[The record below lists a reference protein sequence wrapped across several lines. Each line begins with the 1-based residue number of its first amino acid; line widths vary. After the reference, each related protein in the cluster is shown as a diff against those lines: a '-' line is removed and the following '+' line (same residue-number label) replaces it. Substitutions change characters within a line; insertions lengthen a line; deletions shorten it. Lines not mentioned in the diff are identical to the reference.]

1 MKLTVIGG
9 TGLIGSQVVQKL
21 TAAGHQ
27 AVPAALS
34 TGLDL
39 ITGKGLDQALEGADV
54 VVNVANSPTFDEA
67 SVDFF
72 RTSMNNLLAA
82 GERTGVR
89 HQVVLSIVGVDQV
102 PQMDYYRAKTL
113 QEDLLRQG
121 PTPYS
126 IVRATQFFEFMNT
139 VLSETSDATS
149 VRLPSTRV
157 EPIASADV
165 ADAVVE
171 VSMGTPLRG
180 IRNVAGP
187 DVFPLDELG
196 RVTLAAQH
204 DNRTVI
210 TDDKAGMFA
219 GITGDVL
226 TAGPDARLAATHYQ
240 DWLESTTAGQKPRSN
255 AWQSAITVVQEVE
268 PPFIPA
274 GAHAMT
280 IVVQWPPGHPGNP
293 PHRHSGPAFGYVLE
307 GEMVFELE
315 GEPARVVRAG
325 GAFWEPG
332 GDVIHYQDGNNR
344 DDIPVRFTVTM
355 LCEPGK
361 PMLTFVDEEELV
373 QRQNRRAPRTN

>member
-21 TAAGHQ
+21 TAAGHE
-27 AVPAALS
+27 AVPAAPS
-34 TGLDL
+34 TGVDL
-39 ITGKGLDQALEGADV
+39 ITGEGLDQALDGAEV
-54 VVNVANSPTFDEA
+54 VIDLANSPTFDEA
-67 SVDFF
+67 SLDFF

-82 GERTGVR
+82 GERGGVR
-89 HQVVLSIVGVDQV
+89 HQVILSIVGVDQV
-102 PQMDYYRAKTL
+102 PQLDYYRAKTL

-126 IVRATQFFEFMNT
+126 IVRATQFFEFMDS
-139 VLSETSDATS
+139 VLDSTSDDTT
-149 VRLPSTRV
+149 VRLPSTHLQ
-157 EPIASADV
+157 PMAAADV

-171 VSMGTPLRG
+171 VSTGAPLQG
-180 IRNVAGP
+180 VRNFAGP

-196 RVTLAAQH
+196 SVTLAAQH
-204 DNRTVI
+204 DRRTVI
-210 TDDKAGMFA
+210 TDDTAGIFA

-226 TAGPDARLAATHYQ
+226 TAGPDAHLAATHYRE
-240 DWLESTTAGQKPRSN
+240 WIESTTAGLKPRSN

-280 IVVQWPPGHPGNP
+280 IVVEFPPGDPGSP

-325 GAFWEPG
+325 EAFWEPG

-344 DDIPVRFTVTM
+344 DDISVRYTVSM

-361 PMLTFVDEEELV
+361 PMLTLVDEEELTL
-373 QRQNRRAPRTN
+373 RKNRRAPRTV